1 MLWPKRYVRL
11 QKLLALVAVVALL
24 LSITG
29 CGKKA
34 PAPTPKEQP
43 AAGEIKLG
51 CVLSMSGQLATMGSK
66 MADAVKLA
74 VEEINRAGGVNGKKI
89 KLYLE
94 DDATDPAT
102 CLNAIKKLVE
112 LNNVKLII
120 GGMTSGGAK
129 AAGPYVAQRQVLLI
143 SPSATSPELTGQA
156 WREYVFRTCPS
167 DAFQGKVMA
176 QVATDLGLKKV
187 AILAMD
193 NPYGAGLS
201 SVIHSALAGKAQV
214 LGVIKYDPNKKDFR
228 TELTQL
234 KNLKPDGV
242 FHIGYNDDGRVIY
255 QQALS
260 LGLDTIRWIGCDG
273 VYGTGMFAT
282 QAAAEFMSRAVVGTR
297 PAPPSGDEYE
307 KFRAAYKAKFNTE
320 PEVFCDTVYDA
331 VKLIAAA
338 CAKAGTDDPVKVR
351 KALLAIGQKYQGAS
365 GTITFDQQGDR
376 ISGTYEVWKVV
387 KKGKDYVFEQV
398 KLVEAK

>member
-1 MLWPKRYVRL
+1 MFGLRWTRF
-11 QKLLALVAVVALL
+11 QKAVALVAVLALL
-24 LSITG
+24 FTVVG
-29 CGKKA
+29 CGKKT
-34 PAPTPKEQP
+34 APTTSPEQA

-51 CVLSMSGQLATMGSK
+51 CVLSTSGQLAAMGSK
-66 MADAVKLA
+66 MADAAKLA
-74 VEEINRAGGVNGKKI
+74 VDEINAAGGVNGKKI

-102 CLNAIKKLVE
+102 CLNAVKKLVE

-129 AAGPYVAQRQVLLI
+129 TAGPYASQRKVLLV
-143 SPSATSPELTGQA
+143 SPSATSPELSGQS
-156 WREYVFRTCPS
+156 WRDYFFRTCPS

-176 QVATDLGLKKV
+176 QLAVDEGLKKV

-201 SVIHSALAGKAQV
+201 SVIQSALAGKAEV
-214 LGVIKYDPNKKDFR
+214 VGVVKYDPNKKDFR
-228 TELTQL
+228 TELTQI

-260 LGLDTIRWIGCDG
+260 LGLDKLRWIGCDG
-273 VYGTGMFAT
+273 VYGSGMFAT
-282 QAAAEFMSRAVVGTR
+282 QAAAEFMARAMKGTR
-297 PAPPSGDEYE
+297 PAPPTGASYD
-307 KFRAAYKAKFNTE
+307 KFRTAYKAKFNTE

-338 CAKAGTDDPVKVR
+338 CAKAQSDDPVKVR
-351 KALLAIGQKYQGAS
+351 DALLTVGQNYQGAS

-376 ISGTYEVWKVV
+376 ISAIYEVWQVV
-387 KKGKDYVFEQV
+387 KQGDKYTFKQV
-398 KLVEAK
+398 KLVELK